1 MHWERDEATLLMNR
15 VIEELICYKHFPV
28 LSVIASLGLA
38 GHENEMKLRRVL
50 AHAFD
55 LTPKSLLK
63 VDRDIFFARLELML
77 SNLSTDGYPESVA
90 LFVGKDFTRIVP
102 LNYAVRDRIVI
113 DGSCALSEVVYS
125 STMFPCFNVI
135 VLYSTQARI
144 FKTCAERLLEI
155 KNCQLVDHLSSLL
168 KNHVDAIN
176 ASRQDNGKHGKTSS
190 SYAHKLHHA
199 FLALLRNLDHP
210 AIIIGSD
217 RIGQLCPEMTKYV
230 SGFAEGDYEY
240 VSNAEIGRLA
250 AEMAD
255 AWVKSKMR
263 QGMAAIENYRH
274 YKKLGSGVDEVEA
287 MVEEGCVEKLY
298 LEALQATTVELCDS
312 HRLTEIDK
320 IISSAYKSEA
330 EIFFLPAGSLSAY
343 NGMAAGLRY

>member
-1 MHWERDEATLLMNR
+1 MKSVM
-15 VIEELICYKHFPV
+15 EELNCYQDFPV
-28 LSVIASLGLA
+28 LSVVVSLGLA
-38 GHENEMKLRRVL
+38 GHENEMKLKRAMSR
-50 AHAFD
+50 AFE
-55 LTPKSLLK
+55 LTPKRLLK

-77 SNLSTDGYPESVA
+77 SELFTDGHPESVA

-102 LNYAVRDRIVI
+102 LNYVASDRIVI
-113 DGSCALSEVVYS
+113 DRSCALSEVVYS

-135 VLYSTQARI
+135 VLGSKQARI
-144 FKTCAERLLEI
+144 FRTCAERMLEI

-168 KNHVDAIN
+168 KNHADAIN

-190 SYAHKLHHA
+190 NSYAHKLHHA
-199 FLALLRNLDHP
+199 FLALLKNLDHP

-230 SGFAEGDYEY
+230 SGFAEGDFEY

-250 AEMAD
+250 AEIAD
-255 AWVKSKMR
+255 TWVKSKMR
-263 QGMAAIENYRH
+263 QGMAAIENYKQ
-274 YKKLGSGVDEVEA
+274 YKKLGSGLDEVEA
-287 MVEEGCVEKLY
+287 LVEEGCVEKVY
-298 LEALQATTVELCDS
+298 LEALQTAAVQPCDS
-312 HRLTEIDK
+312 HKLTVIDK
-320 IISSAYKSEA
+320 IICSAYKSDA